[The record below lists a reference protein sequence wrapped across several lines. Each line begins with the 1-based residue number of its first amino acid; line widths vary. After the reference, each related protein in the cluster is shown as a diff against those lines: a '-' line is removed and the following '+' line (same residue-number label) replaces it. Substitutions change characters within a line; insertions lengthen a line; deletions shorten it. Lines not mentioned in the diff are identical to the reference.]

1 MSDPKSN
8 GEIKKDDRWAK
19 EQAKKKHARLQ
30 KVEADIEVLSGKIT
44 RVTEKFEAKFQE
56 KIKPIQEEQKTLQAK
71 AEAIAKTFRT
81 KLQEAT
87 SKESQELQ
95 VLLQERQKLERGL
108 IRLSQASNTGDK
120 KALDEVEPEASEEVD
135 VAPEDVEEV
144 EEVEEEEDE
153 FADLMEEAS

>member
-71 AEAIAKTFRT
+71 AEAIAKSCRCPPLSDHAADESLSRMSGKSRSTAST
-81 KLQEAT
+81 PLEET
-87 SKESQELQ
+87 SFGS
-95 VLLQERQKLERGL
+95 
-108 IRLSQASNTGDK
+108 A
-120 KALDEVEPEASEEVD
+120 
-135 VAPEDVEEV
+135 
-144 EEVEEEEDE
+144 
-153 FADLMEEAS
+153 